1 MIRRSI
7 FAKIFFWFWAAL
19 ILVAASVIFITVLSG
34 TQSLGQRWLSHSLD
48 LYGATA
54 VDLYTRGGKPAL
66 EKYLDSIDRSARAPR
81 RKTPAAVFRTR
92 ARLRPPVKTAR
103 CKAAARSRKM
113 PTAT

>member
-1 MIRRSI
+1 MALSAFAI
-7 FAKIFFWFWAAL
+7 FAAPATATPEKLRDSPQHLRQNIFLAAL

-81 RKTPAAVFRTR
+81 RKTPAA
-92 ARLRPPVKTAR
+92 
-103 CKAAARSRKM
+103 
-113 PTAT
+113 